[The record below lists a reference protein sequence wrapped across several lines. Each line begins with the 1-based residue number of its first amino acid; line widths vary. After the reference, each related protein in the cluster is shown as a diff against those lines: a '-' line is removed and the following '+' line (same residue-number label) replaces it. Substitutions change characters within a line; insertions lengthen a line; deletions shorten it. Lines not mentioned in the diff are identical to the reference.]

1 MSYDLRPDSPRPS
14 SLRRRGSG
22 AGRSKL
28 LYLGLAALM
37 GVFAFPLVWM
47 VSYSLRPLNVPPPVG
62 IELVPSFEWNN
73 YFRLAQAVPLLRFI
87 TNSLRVILL
96 AVPLTVI
103 VASWAGFAISQL
115 PRRVAV
121 TLVGLSLALLLVPA
135 PALWVPRFILFTRLG
150 WIDTLAPL
158 VAPAAMGYNPFYVI
172 LFALAFARV
181 SREIYDSARLDG
193 ANAFQLWYT
202 LALPLARPTV
212 AAITLLTL
220 ADYWSNYVDPL
231 LYLRSEANFT
241 LPVGIKL
248 LEQAFR
254 ANWPLLMAASV
265 TMVAPV
271 VIVFLLGQRLALQRS
286 TSLGSWLK

>member
-1 MSYDLRPDSPRPS
+1 MC
-14 SLRRRGSG
+14 
-22 AGRSKL
+22 
-28 LYLGLAALM
+28 LALVALM

-47 VSYSLRPLNVPPPVG
+47 VSYSLRPVGAPPPVEV
-62 IELVPSFEWNN
+62 ELFVPPYAWSN
-73 YFRLAQAVPLLRFI
+73 YFRLAQTVPLLQFI
-87 TNSLRVILL
+87 ANSLRVILL

-115 PRRVAV
+115 PRRVALA
-121 TLVGLSLALLLVPA
+121 LVALSVALLLVPA

-158 VAPAAMGYNPFYVI
+158 IAPAAMGYNPFYVI

-181 SREIYDSARLDG
+181 SREVYDSARLDG
-193 ANAFQLWYT
+193 ANALQLWYA
-202 LALPLARPTV
+202 LALPLGRPTV

-231 LYLRSEANFT
+231 LYLRSEGNFT

-254 ANWPLLMAASV
+254 TNWPLLMAASV

-271 VIVFLLGQRLALQRS
+271 VIVFILGQRLFLQRS
-286 TSLGSWLK
+286 LGLGSWPK